1 MIPTFANLVP
11 RKTVERL
18 SEYRRSLISCQM
30 HGITHIYS
38 HTLAEIH
45 GITAVQV
52 RRDLMLVGFS
62 SDSKKG
68 YDVKELI
75 AHISS
80 VLDSKEDMNI
90 AIIGMGRIGQAIN
103 SFFKGKRQKL
113 HIVAAFDID
122 PAKVGTTIDNVPC
135 YHIDSLAKVVAE
147 KNISIAI
154 IASPMHVAHLL
165 VEPIVEAGIKGVVN
179 FTTVPLNFPPHIIS
193 ENDDVTAVVEKVAYF
208 VKELNQ

>member
-52 RRDLMLVGFS
+52 RRDLMLVGCS

-68 YDVKELI
+68 
-75 AHISS
+75 
-80 VLDSKEDMNI
+80 
-90 AIIGMGRIGQAIN
+90 
-103 SFFKGKRQKL
+103 
-113 HIVAAFDID
+113 
-122 PAKVGTTIDNVPC
+122 
-135 YHIDSLAKVVAE
+135 
-147 KNISIAI
+147 
-154 IASPMHVAHLL
+154 
-165 VEPIVEAGIKGVVN
+165 
-179 FTTVPLNFPPHIIS
+179 
-193 ENDDVTAVVEKVAYF
+193 
-208 VKELNQ
+208 

>member
-1 MIPTFANLVP
+1 MIPTFANLIP

-18 SEYRRSLISCQM
+18 SEYRRSLITCKT

-38 HTLAEIH
+38 HTMAEIH

-75 AHISS
+75 NHISS
-80 VLDSKEDMNI
+80 VLDSPEVMNI

-103 SFFKGKRQKL
+103 SFFNGKRQML
-113 HIVAAFDID
+113 RIVAAFDVD
-122 PAKVGTTIDNVPC
+122 EVKVGTTIDNVPC
-135 YHIDSLAKVVAE
+135 YHIDSLAEIVAE
-147 KNISIAI
+147 KKISIAI
-154 IASPMHVAHLL
+154 ISSPMHVAPSL
-165 VEPIVEAGIKGVVN
+165 VEPIIEAGIKGVVN

-193 ENDDVTAVVEKVAYF
+193 EHDDVTAVIEKVAYF
-208 VKELNQ
+208 VKELNK